1 MKLSLSGL
9 YHVFTVDDGEQAWK
23 VILEELPDM
32 VVSDVMMPVTDGI
45 VLCKRIK
52 QDIRTSHIPVILLTA
67 KSAEESKMTG
77 LEAGA
82 DDYIGKPFN
91 MDMLILKIQHLVEM
105 RNGCRSSS
113 CNHRKPVFNWPIS
126 RSVRWMS
133 S

>member
-1 MKLSLSGL
+1 
-9 YHVFTVDDGEQAWK
+9 
-23 VILEELPDM
+23 M
-32 VVSDVMMPVTDGI
+32 VVSDVMMPLTDGI

-105 RNGCRSSS
+105 
-113 CNHRKPVFNWPIS
+113 K
-126 RSVRWMS
+126 
-133 S
+133 